1 MQQRATPGTS
11 GSAHQRTAPELE
23 DHPGTAAAELTASG
37 RVAADTIRLAVT
49 ELEHRALHDLPAD
62 AIVGLRTALLDKRL
76 LTRFYRPATL
86 ADPRAKAGWV
96 EPDLAPFPWADT
108 DRRQAGEAQAR

>member
-1 MQQRATPGTS
+1 M
-11 GSAHQRTAPELE
+11 
-23 DHPGTAAAELTASG
+23 
-37 RVAADTIRLAVT
+37 AADTIRLAVT
-49 ELEHRALHDLPAD
+49 ELEHR
-62 AIVGLRTALLDKRL
+62 ALLDKRL

-108 DRRQAGEAQAR
+108 DRRQAGEARAR